1 MADDRPVVALLA
13 AVGVLLLL
21 TAGVALT
28 GVFGL
33 FGAGE
38 TGAVTESPAVPTPS
52 DTAATATRTAA
63 TQPFT
68 LETREV
74 ESCGMLCRNVTS
86 TVTNEQSTAARDVTI
101 RTRLYAGND
110 TDSEVRW
117 EGTERVDRIG
127 PRETYVATQQVEL
140 PLEDALAI
148 RDADGWVTIRTTV
161 ESANRTVTVTDRREV
176 A

>member
-1 MADDRPVVALLA
+1 MAEDWPVVGLLA
-13 AVGVLLLL
+13 VVGLVLLA

-38 TGAVTESPAVPTPS
+38 TGPPTESAPVPTPA
-52 DTAATATRTAA
+52 TAADGTAS
-63 TQPFT
+63 QSFT
-68 LETREV
+68 LDTREV
-74 ESCGMLCRNVTS
+74 DACGMLCRNVTS

-110 TDSEVRW
+110 TDGEVRW
-117 EGTERVDRIG
+117 RGTERVDRIG
-127 PRETYVATQQVEL
+127 AGETYVTTQRVEL
-140 PLEDALAI
+140 SMDAALAV

-161 ESANRTVTVTDRREV
+161 ETADQSVTITDRREV

>member
-1 MADDRPVVALLA
+1 MADDRPVVVILA
-13 AVGVLLLL
+13 AVGVLLLV

-33 FGAGE
+33 FGGGTE
-38 TGAVTESPAVPTPS
+38 VPTESPAVPTS
-52 DTAATATRTAA
+52 SATAPTETEATA

-68 LETREV
+68 LDTREV
-74 ESCGMLCRNVTS
+74 ESCGILCRNVTS

-101 RTRLYAGND
+101 HTRLYAGND
-110 TDSEVRW
+110 TDGEVRW
-117 EGTERVDRIG
+117 QGTERVDRIG
-127 PRETYVATQQVEL
+127 PGETYVATQRVEL

-161 ESANRTVTVTDRREV
+161 ETADRSVTVTDRREV
-176 A
+176 V